1 MEGNPLALY
10 FRSGA
15 YGSTSRF
22 LFPCSGSLDGS
33 EKLVSI
39 GSVTLFQPS
48 EFMKISYI
56 LFLSRIGVWA
66 KQGKEVTNLQ
76 DDWLLLFQYVAVTL
90 PVLGLLVLQG
100 DMGTA
105 LVFLAILAGII
116 VVSGISWRI
125 ILPVVLAFAAGLAL
139 FVMVFITDW
148 GKEAL
153 LKMGVQTYQIN
164 RISAWLDPFTYAD
177 GIASQQTQGMI
188 SIGTGGI
195 YGKGFNHLFVRVI

>member
-22 LFPCSGSLDGS
+22 LFSCFGSLDGS
-33 EKLVSI
+33 QKL
-39 GSVTLFQPS
+39 G
-48 EFMKISYI
+48 KHWISHPFPTIRIYEDI
-56 LFLSRIGVWA
+56 LHPFLSRIGVWA

-105 LVFLAILAGII
+105 LVFLAILAGIV

-125 ILPVVLAFAAGLAL
+125 ILPVVLAFATGLAL
-139 FVMVFITDW
+139 FVMIFTTDW
-148 GKEAL
+148 GKEAM

-177 GIASQQTQGMI
+177 GIAFQQTQGMI

-195 YGKGFNHLFVRVI
+195 YGKGF

>member
-1 MEGNPLALY
+1 
-10 FRSGA
+10 
-15 YGSTSRF
+15 
-22 LFPCSGSLDGS
+22 
-33 EKLVSI
+33 
-39 GSVTLFQPS
+39 
-48 EFMKISYI
+48 MKISYI

-66 KQGKEVTNLQ
+66 KQGKEVTELQ

-125 ILPVVLAFAAGLAL
+125 ILPVVLAFAAGLCL
-139 FVMVFITDW
+139 VCDGIYHRLGVRKPCSRW
-148 GKEAL
+148 
-153 LKMGVQTYQIN
+153 GVQTYQIN

-177 GIASQQTQGMI
+177 GIAFQQTQGMI

-195 YGKGFNHLFVRVI
+195 YGKGFNHLELNVPVVRVT